1 MTITTLDSQ
10 AAQDNWNGLLDT
22 VASSDESI
30 VITLQS
36 EPVAVLVDY
45 STFLAI
51 EERLN
56 VLRAGRPADA
66 GPVIAD

>member
-30 VITLQS
+30 VITLQG
-36 EPVAVLVDY
+36 EPMAVLVDY
-45 STFLAI
+45 AMFMAI

-56 VLRAGRPADA
+56 VLRAGRPDA